1 MQGFGKQQH
10 EVFKNIE
17 IYNNGIDIATDKG
30 AKVRA
35 VFDGKVSRIFFI
47 KGEGKVIL
55 INHGEY
61 FTVYSGL
68 TEVSIQME
76 EKIYSKQEIGTVM
89 TDKNNQ
95 KTHLHFEIWKNYEK
109 QNPSHW
115 LYKAH

>member
-10 EVFKNIE
+10 AVFKNIE
-17 IYNNGIDIATDKG
+17 TYNNGIDIATDKE

-35 VFDGKVSRIFFI
+35 VFDGKVSRIFLI

-61 FTVYSGL
+61 FSIYSGL
-68 TEVSIQME
+68 KEVSVQTG
-76 EKIYSKQEIGTVM
+76 EKIFAKQEIGIVM
-89 TDKNNQ
+89 TDKNRQ
-95 KTHLHFEIWKNYEK
+95 KTHLHFEIWKNYDK